1 MKTLFRLVV
10 FVLLVGGWGLA
21 ASALHLVRTDA
32 SNSREFIIVPKNR
45 IGIDDTYVDTRA
57 WTMDDVPS
65 HKSVVNRMIETE
77 KYMAIAHVTG
87 EKEPAEVQQR
97 LADALL
103 RAPAPKPEATTTP
116 VVEKKAQK
124 ALATKHASSRRKSS
138 NNKRQQMAS
147 R

>member
-1 MKTLFRLVV
+1 MKTLFRLVM

-32 SNSREFIIVPKNR
+32 TNSREYIIVPKNR
-45 IGIDDTYVDTRA
+45 IGIEDTYVDTRA
-57 WTMDDVPS
+57 WTIDDVPS

-77 KYMAIAHVTG
+77 KYMAIARVTG

-103 RAPAPKPEATTTP
+103 RTPQPKPEATTTP
-116 VVEKKAQK
+116 VVEKKVGK
-124 ALATKHASSRRKSS
+124 APAAKPATSKRKPS
-138 NNKRQQMAS
+138 NKNRQQVAS

>member
-32 SNSREFIIVPKNR
+32 SNSREYIIVPKNR

-57 WTMDDVPS
+57 WTIDDVPS

-103 RAPAPKPEATTTP
+103 RAPMPKAEATTTP
-116 VVEKKAQK
+116 VVEKKVQK
-124 ALATKHASSRRKSS
+124 APAAKHTSSKRKSS